1 MVDKFVDQS
10 ILQKYARVLVNFAL
24 GGGKGIKKG
33 EVVYVGFDETAKPLA
48 LEVLKAI
55 LKSGGH
61 PIMRMGSDDFEKT
74 FLELAS
80 KEQLEFFPKKYYKAL
95 IDTIDHRIA
104 LLSHKDPLYLRN
116 IDPKKISLMNKKSQI
131 LKRWFFAKEDQ
142 GKFTWTLALYG
153 TKKQADQA
161 GLTLKEYWE
170 QIIKACFLDYQDPIK
185 KWREVFRKI
194 ETLKKKINSMGIKTL
209 HFKGKDTD
217 LKVGLGE
224 KRIFAGGGGRNIPS
238 FEIFTSPDWRLVEG
252 KVYFDLPLYRYG
264 NIIKGIYLE
273 FKDGRVVKARAK
285 KNEKLLKELV
295 KQKNADKVGEVSLT
309 DRRFSRID
317 RFMAHT
323 LYDENFGG
331 KWGNMHLALG
341 SSYHDCYDGDA
352 KKLKAKDWKKLGF
365 NESPEHTDIIQ
376 TQDRRVEVEL
386 KNGVKRVL
394 YEGGEF
400 RI

>member
-1 MVDKFVDQS
+1 MFTPSQT

-48 LEVLKAI
+48 HEILKAI

-61 PIMRMGSDDFEKT
+61 AIMRMGSDDFEKT

-95 IDTIDHRIA
+95 VDTIDHRIA
-104 LLSHKDPLYLRN
+104 LLSHKDPLYLKD
-116 IDPKKISLMNKKSQI
+116 IDPKKIILANKKVQTFKKW
-131 LKRWFFAKEDQ
+131 LFAKEDQ
-142 GKFTWTLALYG
+142 GKLTWTLALYG
-153 TKKQADQA
+153 TEKQAEQA

-170 QIIKACFLDYQDPIK
+170 QIIKACFLDYEDPIK
-185 KWREVFRKI
+185 KWREVFDKI
-194 ETLKKKINSMGIKTL
+194 EALKKKVNSMGIKTL

-224 KRIFAGGGGRNIPS
+224 KRVFAGGGGRNIPS

-273 FKDGRVVKARAK
+273 FKNGRVVKAKAE

-295 KQKNADKVGEVSLT
+295 KQKNADKVGEISLT

-331 KWGNMHLALG
+331 NWGNMHLALG

-352 KKLKAKDWKKLGF
+352 KKLKANDWKKLGF

-386 KNGVKRVL
+386 KNGVKKVL